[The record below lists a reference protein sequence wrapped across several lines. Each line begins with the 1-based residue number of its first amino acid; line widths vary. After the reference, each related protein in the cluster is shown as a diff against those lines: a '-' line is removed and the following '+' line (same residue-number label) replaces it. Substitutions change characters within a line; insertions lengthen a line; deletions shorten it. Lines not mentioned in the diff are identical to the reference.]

1 MRNLE
6 LEPRIKS
13 IAISVNDVLNLCPEN
28 QQEQLFLQKFANMVK
43 QELMNDMQ
51 KAIDNVKYF
60 NNLGV

>member
-43 QELMNDMQ
+43 QELMNDIE
-51 KAIDNVKYF
+51 KAIDNVKFF
-60 NNLGV
+60 NKLGV